1 MLLYEL
7 QYELPEVAGNI
18 SGFRLT
24 FVIFPLFIFACLHKY
39 IDYTWKRYQN
49 EGRVKNLDFDRSVHT
64 LIDFKSF
71 MLTDN
76 EM

>member
-1 MLLYEL
+1 MFILHYISKYIES
-7 QYELPEVAGNI
+7 NI
-18 SGFRLT
+18 
-24 FVIFPLFIFACLHKY
+24 

-76 EM
+76 EMRM

>member
-1 MLLYEL
+1 MY
-7 QYELPEVAGNI
+7 I
-18 SGFRLT
+18 
-24 FVIFPLFIFACLHKY
+24 LH

-76 EM
+76 EMRM